1 MKRERATPGPHLS
14 VTAGPHLVSVALGN
28 VSGSQSHISIPPSS
42 SEVGAASASEI
53 RQILSIRL
61 DIVWHRYEE
70 RGFSPQVVELL
81 LTSSRSATTTAY
93 QSTWNN
99 WIRWN
104 MERGHDPL
112 QNFDCYFTVSQ

>member
-1 MKRERATPGPHLS
+1 M
-14 VTAGPHLVSVALGN
+14 AGPHLVSVALGN

-42 SEVGAASASEI
+42 SSFQQVGAASASEI

-93 QSTWNN
+93 QSTLNN

-112 QNFDCYFTVSQ
+112 KNFDCYFTVSQ